1 MEKEKNVEINTIP
14 RLFWDSVKSRGEK
27 VAMREKDLGIWQE
40 ISWLQYG
47 EKAKL
52 TGLALHTLGLEKG
65 NVVSIAS
72 EGNPEWLYTDM
83 GTIGAG
89 GISSGVY
96 TTDSAA
102 QVKYLVNDSATKFYF
117 AENEEQLDKILEV
130 RNECPTLKKI
140 IVYDM
145 EGLNDFHDDQVISY
159 EEFLKIGEKTNQENP
174 NLWESLV
181 NNVSPDDIAI
191 LVYTSGTTGPSKGA
205 MINHT
210 NLLYSSNTGYDIFD
224 VMEHEEQLSFLPLCH
239 ILERSVSVM
248 IPLKT
253 GAVVNFA
260 ESIDTVPENIRE
272 VSPTVFIA
280 VPRIWEKF
288 YSSITI
294 LMKDATFIGKFFY
307 QLSINVGSKYK
318 EYFID
323 GKEPPL
329 SLKLSYWICNQLVLK
344 NIKKLLGL
352 NNCRYALSGAAP
364 ISPDLI
370 NWYLSLGIDM
380 REGWGMTETAG
391 VGTAFYSREIKLGYV
406 GRAVNESEVRIAQD
420 GEILF
425 RGPGVFCGYLNKP
438 EQTKETL
445 IDGWLHTGDVGEIDN
460 YGNLKITDRKKDII
474 ITAGGKNISPS
485 EIENE
490 LKFSPFISDAVVIG
504 DKRKFL
510 SCLIMIDEENVMKH
524 AQDNDIPFSNFESLC
539 KSEEIVSLID
549 DEVNKVNK
557 KFASVEQVKKFSLI
571 DIQLTAEDDEL
582 TPTMKLKRKFIN
594 QKYGDIIE
602 SMYQS
607 A

>member
-40 ISWLQYG
+40 ISWSQYG
-47 EKAKL
+47 ERAKL
-52 TGLALHTLGLEKG
+52 TGLALSTLGLEKG

-130 RNECPTLKKI
+130 RSECPTLKKI

-174 NLWESLV
+174 DLWESLV
-181 NNVSPDDIAI
+181 NSVSPEDIAI

-210 NLLYSSNTGYDIFD
+210 NLLYSINTGYDIFD

-307 QLSINVGSKYK
+307 QFSINVGSKYK

-391 VGTAFYSREIKLGYV
+391 VGTAFYSREIKLGHV
-406 GRAVNESEVRIAQD
+406 GRAVNDSEVRIAKD

-539 KSEEIVSLID
+539 KSEEIISLID

>member
-14 RLFWDSVKSRGEK
+14 KLFWNSVKSRADR

-40 ISWLQYG
+40 ISWTEYG
-47 EKAKL
+47 ERAKV

-72 EGNPEWLYTDM
+72 EGMPEWLYADM
-83 GTIGAG
+83 GIIGAG
-89 GISSGVY
+89 GISSGIY
-96 TTDSAA
+96 TTDSAE
-102 QVKYLVNDSATKFYF
+102 QVKYLVNDSATMFYF

-130 RNECPTLKKI
+130 RSECHTLKQI
-140 IVYDM
+140 IVFDM
-145 EGLNDFHDDQVISY
+145 EGLNEFHDDQVISY
-159 EEFLKIGEKTNQENP
+159 EELLKIGEKTNQEKP
-174 NLWESLV
+174 DLWESLI
-181 NNVSPDDIAI
+181 NNVKSSDIAI

-205 MINHT
+205 MINHE
-210 NLLYSSNTGYDIFD
+210 NILYSINTGYDIFET
-224 VMEHEEQLSFLPLCH
+224 MEHEEQLSFLPLCH

-253 GAVVNFA
+253 AAVVNFA

-294 LMKDATFIGKFFY
+294 LMKDATFIGKYSY
-307 QLSINVGSKYK
+307 QFSINVGSKYK
-318 EYFID
+318 EYFIE
-323 GKEPPL
+323 GKVPPL
-329 SLKLSYWICNQLVLK
+329 SLKILYWLCNQLVLK

-352 NNCRYALSGAAP
+352 NNCRYGLSGAAP
-364 ISPDLI
+364 ISPELI

-380 REGWGMTETAG
+380 REGWGMTETSG
-391 VGTAFYSREIKLGYV
+391 VGTAFYSREIKLGHV
-406 GRAVNESEVRIAQD
+406 GRAVNDSEIRIADD

-425 RGPGVFCGYLNKP
+425 KGPGVFCGYLNKP

-445 IDGWLHTGDVGEIDN
+445 KDGWLHTGDVGEMDN
-460 YGNLKITDRKKDII
+460 YGNIKITDRKKDII

-490 LKFSPFISDAVVIG
+490 LKFSPFVSDAVVIG

-539 KSEEIVSLID
+539 KSKEIVELID
-549 DEVNKVNK
+549 NEVSSVNK
-557 KFASVEQVKKFSLI
+557 KFANVEQIKKFSLI
-571 DIQLTAEDDEL
+571 DTQLTAEDDEL

-594 QKYGDIIE
+594 QKYSDVIE
-602 SMYQS
+602 NMYQS

>member
-1 MEKEKNVEINTIP
+1 MEEKKDVEIKSIP
-14 RLFWDSVKSRGEK
+14 QLFWSTVQSRSSK
-27 VAMREKDLGIWQE
+27 VAMREKHLGIWQE
-40 ISWLQYG
+40 VTWKQYG
-47 EKAKL
+47 ENAKK
-52 TGLALHTLGLEKG
+52 TGLALHSLGLKKG
-65 NVVSIAS
+65 EVVSIAS

-83 GTIGAG
+83 GIIGAG
-89 GISSGVY
+89 GVSSGVY
-96 TTDSAA
+96 TTDSAS
-102 QVKYLVNDSATKFYF
+102 QVKYLVNDSSTKFYF

-130 RNECPTLKKI
+130 RNDCPTLEKI

-145 EGLNDFHDDQVISY
+145 EGLHNFKDDQVISY
-159 EEFLKIGEKTNQENP
+159 DQLIEIGEKIDLEQP
-174 NLWESLV
+174 NLWNDLMQNV
-181 NNVSPDDIAI
+181 NSEDIAI

-205 MINHT
+205 MINHN
-210 NLLYSSNTGYDIFD
+210 NLLYSVNTGLEIFEP
-224 VMEHEEQLSFLPLCH
+224 MENEEQLSFLPLCH
-239 ILERSVSVM
+239 ILERSVSV
-248 IPLKT
+248 IFPLKS

-294 LMKDATFIGKFFY
+294 LMKDATFIGRYFY
-307 QLSINVGSKYK
+307 DVSIKTGAKYK
-318 EYFID
+318 EYFIE
-323 GKEPPL
+323 GKEPPIT
-329 SLKLSYWICNQLVLK
+329 LKISFWLCNFFVLT

-352 NNCRYALSGAAP
+352 SKCRYALSGAAP
-364 ISPDLI
+364 ISPELI

-391 VGTAFYSREIKLGYV
+391 VGTAFYSREIKLGHV
-406 GRAVNESEVRIAQD
+406 GRAVNQSEVRIAND

-425 RGPGVFCGYLNKP
+425 KGPGVFCGYLNKP

-445 IDGWLHTGDVGEIDN
+445 IDGWLHTGDVGEMDN
-460 YGNLKITDRKKDII
+460 YGNIKITDRKKDII

-490 LKFSPFISDAVVIG
+490 LKFSPFVSDAVVIG

-510 SCLIMIDEENVMKH
+510 SCLIMIDEENVMKY

-539 KSEEIVSLID
+539 KSEEVVNLID
-549 DEVNKVNK
+549 GEVSKVNK

-594 QKYGDIIE
+594 QKYSNIIE
-602 SMYQS
+602 NMYQS

>member
-14 RLFWDSVKSRGEK
+14 RLFWDSVKSRGER

-40 ISWLQYG
+40 ISWSHYG
-47 EKAKL
+47 ERAKL

-130 RNECPTLKKI
+130 RGECPTLKQI

-159 EEFLKIGEKTNQENP
+159 EEFLKVGEKTDQENP
-174 NLWESLV
+174 DLWKSLV

-210 NLLYSSNTGYDIFD
+210 NLLYSINTGYDIFD

-307 QLSINVGSKYK
+307 QFSINVGSKYK

-391 VGTAFYSREIKLGYV
+391 VGTAFYSREIKLGHV
-406 GRAVNESEVRIAQD
+406 GRAVNDSEVRIAQD

-539 KSEEIVSLID
+539 KSEEIVTLID

>member
-14 RLFWDSVKSRGEK
+14 RLFWGSVKSRGKK

-40 ISWLQYG
+40 ISWSHYG
-47 EKAKL
+47 ERAKL

-130 RNECPTLKKI
+130 RSECPTLEKI

-181 NNVSPDDIAI
+181 NSVSPDDIAI

-210 NLLYSSNTGYDIFD
+210 NLLYSINTGYDIFD

-307 QLSINVGSKYK
+307 QFSINVGSKYK

-391 VGTAFYSREIKLGYV
+391 VGTAFYSREIKLGHV
-406 GRAVNESEVRIAQD
+406 GRAVNDSEVRIAQD

-539 KSEEIVSLID
+539 KSEEIVALID

>member
-1 MEKEKNVEINTIP
+1 MEEKKDVEIKSIP
-14 RLFWDSVKSRGEK
+14 QLFWSTVQSRSSK
-27 VAMREKDLGIWQE
+27 VAMREKHLGIWQE
-40 ISWLQYG
+40 VTWKQYG
-47 EKAKL
+47 ENAKK
-52 TGLALHTLGLEKG
+52 TGLALHSLGLKKG
-65 NVVSIAS
+65 EVVSIAS

-83 GTIGAG
+83 GIIGAG
-89 GISSGVY
+89 GVSSGVY
-96 TTDSAA
+96 TTDSAS
-102 QVKYLVNDSATKFYF
+102 QVKYLVNDSGTKFYF

-130 RNECPTLKKI
+130 RNDCPTLEKI

-145 EGLNDFHDDQVISY
+145 EGLHNFKDDQVISY
-159 EEFLKIGEKTNQENP
+159 DQLIEIGEKIDLEQP
-174 NLWESLV
+174 NLWNDLMQNV
-181 NNVSPDDIAI
+181 NSEDIAI

-205 MINHT
+205 MINHN
-210 NLLYSSNTGYDIFD
+210 NLLYSVNTGLEIFEP
-224 VMEHEEQLSFLPLCH
+224 MENEEQLSFLPLCH
-239 ILERSVSVM
+239 ILERSVSV
-248 IPLKT
+248 IFPLKS

-294 LMKDATFIGKFFY
+294 LMKDATFIGRYFY
-307 QLSINVGSKYK
+307 DVSIKTGAKYK
-318 EYFID
+318 EYFIE
-323 GKEPPL
+323 GKEPPIT
-329 SLKLSYWICNQLVLK
+329 LKISFWLCNFFVLT

-352 NNCRYALSGAAP
+352 SKCRYALSGAAP
-364 ISPDLI
+364 ISPELI

-391 VGTAFYSREIKLGYV
+391 VGTAFYSREIKLGHV
-406 GRAVNESEVRIAQD
+406 GRAVNQSEVRIADD

-425 RGPGVFCGYLNKP
+425 KGPGVFCGYLNKP

-445 IDGWLHTGDVGEIDN
+445 IDGWLHTGDVGEMDN
-460 YGNLKITDRKKDII
+460 YGNIKITDRKKDII

-490 LKFSPFISDAVVIG
+490 LKFSPFVSDAVVIG

-510 SCLIMIDEENVMKH
+510 SCLIMIDEENVMKY

-539 KSEEIVSLID
+539 KSEEVVNLID
-549 DEVNKVNK
+549 GEVSKVNK

-594 QKYGDIIE
+594 QKYSNIIE
-602 SMYQS
+602 NMYQS

>member
-40 ISWLQYG
+40 ISWSHYG
-47 EKAKL
+47 ERAKL

-130 RNECPTLKKI
+130 RGECPTLKQI

-159 EEFLKIGEKTNQENP
+159 EEFLKVGEKTDQENP
-174 NLWESLV
+174 DLWESLV
-181 NNVSPDDIAI
+181 NSVSPDDIAI

-210 NLLYSSNTGYDIFD
+210 NLLYSINTGYDIFD

-294 LMKDATFIGKFFY
+294 LMKDATFVGKFFY
-307 QLSINVGSKYK
+307 QFSINVGSKYK

-391 VGTAFYSREIKLGYV
+391 VGTAFYSREIKLGHV
-406 GRAVNESEVRIAQD
+406 GRAVNDSEVRIAQD

>member
-14 RLFWDSVKSRGEK
+14 RLFWDSVKSRGER

-40 ISWLQYG
+40 ISWSHYG

-130 RNECPTLKKI
+130 RGECPSLKQI
-140 IVYDM
+140 IVFDM

-159 EEFLKIGEKTNQENP
+159 EEFLQIGEKTNQENP

-181 NNVSPDDIAI
+181 NSVSPDDIAI

-210 NLLYSSNTGYDIFD
+210 NLLYSINTGYDIFD

-391 VGTAFYSREIKLGYV
+391 VGTAFYSREIKLGHV
-406 GRAVNESEVRIAQD
+406 GRAVNDSEVRIAQD

>member
-1 MEKEKNVEINTIP
+1 MEKEKDVEINTIP
-14 RLFWDSVKSRGEK
+14 RLFWNSVVTKSNQ
-27 VAMREKDLGIWQE
+27 VAMREKHLGIWQSTTWKE
-40 ISWLQYG
+40 YG
-47 EKAKL
+47 IAARN
-52 TGLALHTLGLEKG
+52 TGLALHFLGLRKG
-65 NVVSIAS
+65 EVVSIAS
-72 EGNPEWLYTDM
+72 EGIPEWLFTDM
-83 GTIGAG
+83 GTVAAG

-96 TTDSAA
+96 TTDSSS
-102 QVKYLVNDSATKFYF
+102 QVKYLVNDSKTKFYF

-130 RNECPTLKKI
+130 RNECPSLEKI

-145 EGLNDFHDDQVISY
+145 EGLHTFEDDQVISY
-159 EEFLKIGEKTNQENP
+159 EDFTKLGEKLNQEQP
-174 NLWESLV
+174 NLWLSLLNKV
-181 NNVSPDDIAI
+181 LPDDIAI

-205 MINHT
+205 MINNK
-210 NLLYSSNTGYDIFD
+210 NLMYSVNVGLEIFKPK
-224 VMEHEEQLSFLPLCH
+224 ENEEQLSFLPLCH

-248 IPLKT
+248 FPLLS

-260 ESIDTVPENIRE
+260 ENIDTVPENIRE

-294 LMKDATFIGKFFY
+294 IMKDATFIGKYFY
-307 QLSINVGSKYK
+307 SLSIRVGSKYK
-318 EYFID
+318 DYFVD

-329 SLKLSYWICNQLVLK
+329 TTKIAFWICDQLVLK

-352 NNCRYALSGAAP
+352 NKCRYALSGAAP
-364 ISPDLI
+364 ISPELI

-391 VGTAFYSREIKLGYV
+391 VGTAFYTREIKTGFV
-406 GRAVNESEVRIAQD
+406 GRAVNQSEVKIAED

-425 RGPGVFCGYLNKP
+425 KGPGVFCGYLNKP
-438 EQTKETL
+438 EQTNEAL
-445 IDGWLHTGDVGEIDN
+445 VNGWLHTGDVGQLDN
-460 YGNLKITDRKKDII
+460 YGNMKITDRKKDII

-490 LKFSPFISDAVVIG
+490 LKFSPFISDAVIIG

-510 SCLIMIDEENVMKH
+510 SCLIMIDEENVIKF
-524 AQDNDIPFSNFESLC
+524 AQDNDVPFSNFESLC
-539 KSEEIVSLID
+539 LRKEIVDLID
-549 DEVNKVNK
+549 NEIAKVNK
-557 KFASVEQVKKFSLI
+557 KFANVEQVKKFSLI

-594 QKYGDIIE
+594 EKYNSIIE

>member
-14 RLFWDSVKSRGEK
+14 RLFWDSAKSRGKK

-40 ISWLQYG
+40 ISWSHYG
-47 EKAKL
+47 ERAKL

-130 RNECPTLKKI
+130 RGECPTLKKI

-159 EEFLKIGEKTNQENP
+159 EEFLKVGEKTDQENP
-174 NLWESLV
+174 DLWESLV
-181 NNVSPDDIAI
+181 NSVSPDDIAI

-210 NLLYSSNTGYDIFD
+210 NLLYSINTGYDIFD

-307 QLSINVGSKYK
+307 QFSINVGSKYK

-391 VGTAFYSREIKLGYV
+391 VGTAFYSREIKLGHV
-406 GRAVNESEVRIAQD
+406 GRAVNDSEVRIAQD

>member
-1 MEKEKNVEINTIP
+1 MEEEKNVEIKSIP
-14 RLFWDSVKSRGEK
+14 QLFWNTVQARSNK
-27 VAMREKDLGIWQE
+27 VAMREKYLGIWQE
-40 ISWLQYG
+40 VTWKQYG
-47 EKAKL
+47 ENAKK
-52 TGLALHTLGLEKG
+52 TGLALNSLGLKKG
-65 NVVSIAS
+65 EVVSIAS

-89 GISSGVY
+89 GVSSGVY

-102 QVKYLVNDSATKFYF
+102 QVKYLVNDSGSKFYF

-130 RNECPTLKKI
+130 RGDCPTLEKI

-145 EGLNDFHDDQVISY
+145 EGLHNFKDDQVISY
-159 EEFLKIGEKTNQENP
+159 DELIDIGKKVDIEQP
-174 NLWESLV
+174 NLWNDLIQ
-181 NNVSPDDIAI
+181 NVKSEDIAI

-210 NLLYSSNTGYDIFD
+210 NLLYSVNTGLEIFEP
-224 VMEHEEQLSFLPLCH
+224 MENEEQLSFLPLCH

-248 IPLKT
+248 FPLKS

-294 LMKDATFIGKFFY
+294 LMKDATFIGKYFY
-307 QLSINVGSKYK
+307 DISIKTGAKYK
-318 EYFID
+318 EYYIE
-323 GKEPPL
+323 GKQPPL
-329 SLKLSYWICNQLVLK
+329 ILKLSYRLCNYFVLK

-352 NNCRYALSGAAP
+352 NKCRYALSGAAP
-364 ISPDLI
+364 ISPELI

-391 VGTAFYSREIKLGYV
+391 VGTAFYSREIKLGHV
-406 GRAVNESEVRIAQD
+406 GRAVNQSEVRIADD

-425 RGPGVFCGYLNKP
+425 KGPGVFCGYLNKP

-445 IDGWLHTGDVGEIDN
+445 IDGWLHTGDVGEMDN
-460 YGNLKITDRKKDII
+460 YGNIKITDRKKDII

-490 LKFSPFISDAVVIG
+490 LKFSPFVSDAVVIG

-510 SCLIMIDEENVMKH
+510 SCLIMIDEENVMKY

-539 KSEEIVSLID
+539 KSEEVVNLID
-549 DEVNKVNK
+549 GEVSKVNK

-594 QKYGDIIE
+594 QKYSNIIE
-602 SMYQS
+602 NMYQS

>member
-14 RLFWDSVKSRGEK
+14 RLFWDSVKSRGER

-40 ISWLQYG
+40 ISWSHYG

-52 TGLALHTLGLEKG
+52 TGLALHALGLEKG

-130 RNECPTLKKI
+130 RSECPTLKKI

-210 NLLYSSNTGYDIFD
+210 NLLYSINTGYDIFD

-391 VGTAFYSREIKLGYV
+391 VGTAFYSREIKLGHV
-406 GRAVNESEVRIAQD
+406 GRAVNDSEVRIAQD

>member
-40 ISWLQYG
+40 ISWTHYG

-130 RNECPTLKKI
+130 RGECPTLKQI

-210 NLLYSSNTGYDIFD
+210 NLLYSINTGYDIFD

-294 LMKDATFIGKFFY
+294 LMKDATFVGKFFY
-307 QLSINVGSKYK
+307 QFSINVGSKYK

-391 VGTAFYSREIKLGYV
+391 VGTAFYSREIKLGHV
-406 GRAVNESEVRIAQD
+406 GRAVNDSEVRIAQD

>member
-14 RLFWDSVKSRGEK
+14 RLFWDSVKSRGER

-40 ISWLQYG
+40 ISWSHYG

-130 RNECPTLKKI
+130 RSECPTLKKI

-174 NLWESLV
+174 DLWESLV

-210 NLLYSSNTGYDIFD
+210 NLLYSINTGYDIFD

-391 VGTAFYSREIKLGYV
+391 VGTAFYSREIKLGHV
-406 GRAVNESEVRIAQD
+406 GRAVNDSEVRIAQD

>member
-14 RLFWDSVKSRGEK
+14 RLFWDSVKSRGER

-40 ISWLQYG
+40 ISWSHYG

-130 RNECPTLKKI
+130 RGDCPTLKQI
-140 IVYDM
+140 IVFDM

-181 NNVSPDDIAI
+181 NSVSPDDIAI

-210 NLLYSSNTGYDIFD
+210 NLLYSINTGYDIFD

-294 LMKDATFIGKFFY
+294 LMKDATFVGKFFY

-391 VGTAFYSREIKLGYV
+391 VGTAFYSREIKLGHV
-406 GRAVNESEVRIAQD
+406 GRAVNDSEVRIAQD

-438 EQTKETL
+438 DQTKETL

>member
-14 RLFWDSVKSRGEK
+14 RLFWDSVKSRGER

-40 ISWLQYG
+40 ISWSHYG

-52 TGLALHTLGLEKG
+52 TGLALHALGLEKG

-130 RNECPTLKKI
+130 RGECPSLKQI
-140 IVYDM
+140 IVFDM
-145 EGLNDFHDDQVISY
+145 EGLNDFHDDQVLSY

-181 NNVSPDDIAI
+181 NSVSPDDIAI

-210 NLLYSSNTGYDIFD
+210 NLLYSINTGYDIFD

-294 LMKDATFIGKFFY
+294 LMKDATFVGKFFY
-307 QLSINVGSKYK
+307 QFSINVGSKYK

-391 VGTAFYSREIKLGYV
+391 VGTAFYSREIKLGHV
-406 GRAVNESEVRIAQD
+406 GRAVNDSEVRIAQD

>member
-1 MEKEKNVEINTIP
+1 MEKEKDVEINTIP
-14 RLFWDSVKSRGEK
+14 RLFWNSVVTKSNQ
-27 VAMREKDLGIWQE
+27 VAMREKHLGIWQSTTWKE
-40 ISWLQYG
+40 YG
-47 EKAKL
+47 IAARN
-52 TGLALHTLGLEKG
+52 TGLALHFLGLRKG
-65 NVVSIAS
+65 EVVSIAS
-72 EGNPEWLYTDM
+72 EGIPEWLFTDM
-83 GTIGAG
+83 GTVAAG

-96 TTDSAA
+96 TTDSSS
-102 QVKYLVNDSATKFYF
+102 QVKYLVNDSKTKFYF

-130 RNECPTLKKI
+130 RNECPSLEKI

-145 EGLNDFHDDQVISY
+145 EGLHTFEDDQVISY
-159 EEFLKIGEKTNQENP
+159 EDFTKLGEKLNQEQP
-174 NLWESLV
+174 NLWLSLLNKV
-181 NNVSPDDIAI
+181 LPDDIAI
-191 LVYTSGTTGPSKGA
+191 LVYTSGTTGSSKGA
-205 MINHT
+205 LINNK
-210 NLLYSSNTGYDIFD
+210 NLMYSVNVGLEIFKPK
-224 VMEHEEQLSFLPLCH
+224 ENEEQLSFLPLCH

-248 IPLKT
+248 FPLLS

-260 ESIDTVPENIRE
+260 ENIDTVPENIRE

-294 LMKDATFIGKFFY
+294 IMKDATFIGKYFY
-307 QLSINVGSKYK
+307 SLSIRVGSKYK
-318 EYFID
+318 DYFVD

-329 SLKLSYWICNQLVLK
+329 TTKIAFWICDQLVLK

-352 NNCRYALSGAAP
+352 NKCRYALSGAAP
-364 ISPDLI
+364 ISPELI

-391 VGTAFYSREIKLGYV
+391 VGTAFYTREIKTGFV
-406 GRAVNESEVRIAQD
+406 GRAVNQSEVKIAED

-425 RGPGVFCGYLNKP
+425 KGPGVFCGYLNKP
-438 EQTKETL
+438 EQTNEAL
-445 IDGWLHTGDVGEIDN
+445 VNGWLHTGDVGQLDN
-460 YGNLKITDRKKDII
+460 YGNMKITDRKKDII

-490 LKFSPFISDAVVIG
+490 LKFSPFISDAVIIG

-510 SCLIMIDEENVMKH
+510 SCLIMIDEENVIKF
-524 AQDNDIPFSNFESLC
+524 AQDNDVPFSNFESLC
-539 KSEEIVSLID
+539 LRKEIVDLID
-549 DEVNKVNK
+549 NEIAKVNK
-557 KFASVEQVKKFSLI
+557 NFANVEQVKKFSLI

-594 QKYGDIIE
+594 EKYNSIIE

>member
-14 RLFWDSVKSRGEK
+14 RLFWDSVKSRGER

-40 ISWLQYG
+40 ISWSHYG

-52 TGLALHTLGLEKG
+52 TGLALHALGLEKG

-130 RNECPTLKKI
+130 RSECPTLKKI

-145 EGLNDFHDDQVISY
+145 EGLNDFHDDQVLSY

-174 NLWESLV
+174 DLWESLV

-210 NLLYSSNTGYDIFD
+210 NLLYSINTGYDIFD

-294 LMKDATFIGKFFY
+294 LMKDATFVGKFFY
-307 QLSINVGSKYK
+307 QFSINVGSKYK

-391 VGTAFYSREIKLGYV
+391 VGTAFYSREIKLGHV
-406 GRAVNESEVRIAQD
+406 GRAVNDSEVRIAQD

>member
-14 RLFWDSVKSRGEK
+14 RLFWDSVKSRGER

-40 ISWLQYG
+40 ISWSHYG

-52 TGLALHTLGLEKG
+52 TGLALHILGLEKG

-130 RNECPTLKKI
+130 RSECPTLKKI

-210 NLLYSSNTGYDIFD
+210 NLLYSINTGYDIFD

-391 VGTAFYSREIKLGYV
+391 VGTAFYSREIKLGHV
-406 GRAVNESEVRIAQD
+406 GRAVNDSEVRIAQD

>member
-40 ISWLQYG
+40 ISWSQYG
-47 EKAKL
+47 ERAKL
-52 TGLALHTLGLEKG
+52 TGLALSTLGLEKG

-130 RNECPTLKKI
+130 RSECPTLKKI

-174 NLWESLV
+174 DLWESLV

-210 NLLYSSNTGYDIFD
+210 NLLYSINTGYDIFD

-391 VGTAFYSREIKLGYV
+391 VGTAFYSREIKLGHV
-406 GRAVNESEVRIAQD
+406 GRAVNDSEVRIAKD

>member
-1 MEKEKNVEINTIP
+1 MEEEKNVEIKSIP
-14 RLFWDSVKSRGEK
+14 QLFWNTVQARSNK
-27 VAMREKDLGIWQE
+27 VAMREKHLGIWQE
-40 ISWLQYG
+40 VTWKQYG
-47 EKAKL
+47 DNAKK
-52 TGLALHTLGLEKG
+52 TGLALNSLGLKKG
-65 NVVSIAS
+65 EVVSIAS

-89 GISSGVY
+89 GVSSGVY

-102 QVKYLVNDSATKFYF
+102 QVKYLVNDSCSKFYF

-130 RNECPTLKKI
+130 RGDCPTLEKI

-145 EGLNDFHDDQVISY
+145 EGLHNFKDDQVISY
-159 EEFLKIGEKTNQENP
+159 DELIDIGKKVDIEQP
-174 NLWESLV
+174 NLWNDLIQ
-181 NNVSPDDIAI
+181 NVKSEDIAI

-210 NLLYSSNTGYDIFD
+210 NLLYSVNTGLEIFEP
-224 VMEHEEQLSFLPLCH
+224 MENEEQLSFLPLCH

-248 IPLKT
+248 FPLKS

-294 LMKDATFIGKFFY
+294 LMKDATFIGKYFY
-307 QLSINVGSKYK
+307 DISIKTGAKYK
-318 EYFID
+318 EYYIE
-323 GKEPPL
+323 GKQPPL
-329 SLKLSYWICNQLVLK
+329 ILKLSYRLCNYFVLK

-352 NNCRYALSGAAP
+352 NKCRYALSGAAP
-364 ISPDLI
+364 ISPELI

-391 VGTAFYSREIKLGYV
+391 VGTAFYSREIKLGHV
-406 GRAVNESEVRIAQD
+406 GRAVNQSEVRIADD

-425 RGPGVFCGYLNKP
+425 KGPGVFCGYLNKP

-445 IDGWLHTGDVGEIDN
+445 IDGWLHTGDVGEMDN
-460 YGNLKITDRKKDII
+460 YGNIKITDRKKDII

-490 LKFSPFISDAVVIG
+490 LKFSPFVSDAVVIG

-510 SCLIMIDEENVMKH
+510 SCLIMIDEENVMKY

-539 KSEEIVSLID
+539 KSEEVVNLID
-549 DEVNKVNK
+549 GEVSKVNK

-594 QKYGDIIE
+594 QKYSNIIE
-602 SMYQS
+602 NMYQS

>member
-40 ISWLQYG
+40 ISWSHYG
-47 EKAKL
+47 ERAKL

-130 RNECPTLKKI
+130 RSECPTLKKI

-159 EEFLKIGEKTNQENP
+159 EEFLKVGEKTDQENP
-174 NLWESLV
+174 DLWKSLV
-181 NNVSPDDIAI
+181 NSVSPEDIAI

-210 NLLYSSNTGYDIFD
+210 NLLYSINTGYDIFD

-294 LMKDATFIGKFFY
+294 LMKDATFVGKFFY
-307 QLSINVGSKYK
+307 QFSINVGSKYK

-391 VGTAFYSREIKLGYV
+391 VGTAFYSREIKLGHV
-406 GRAVNESEVRIAQD
+406 GRAVNDSEVRIAQD

>member
-14 RLFWDSVKSRGEK
+14 RLFWDSVKSRGER

-40 ISWLQYG
+40 ISWSHYG

-83 GTIGAG
+83 GTIGAR

-130 RNECPTLKKI
+130 RGECPTLKKI

-145 EGLNDFHDDQVISY
+145 EGLNDFHDDQVISH

-174 NLWESLV
+174 DLWESLV

-210 NLLYSSNTGYDIFD
+210 NLLYSINTGYDIFD

-294 LMKDATFIGKFFY
+294 LMKDATFVGKFFY
-307 QLSINVGSKYK
+307 QFSINVGSKYK

-391 VGTAFYSREIKLGYV
+391 VGTAFYSREIKLGHV
-406 GRAVNESEVRIAQD
+406 GRAVNDSEVRIAQD

-460 YGNLKITDRKKDII
+460 YGYLKITDRKKDII

>member
-1 MEKEKNVEINTIP
+1 MEKEKDVEINTIP
-14 RLFWDSVKSRGEK
+14 RLFWQSVVTKSNQ
-27 VAMREKDLGIWQE
+27 VAMREKHLGIWQSTTWKE
-40 ISWLQYG
+40 YG
-47 EKAKL
+47 IAARN
-52 TGLALHTLGLEKG
+52 TGLALHFLGLRKG
-65 NVVSIAS
+65 EVVSIAS
-72 EGNPEWLYTDM
+72 EGIPEWLFTDM
-83 GTIGAG
+83 GTVAAG

-96 TTDSAA
+96 TTDSSS
-102 QVKYLVNDSATKFYF
+102 QVKYLVNDSKTKFYF

-130 RNECPTLKKI
+130 RNECPSLEKI

-145 EGLNDFHDDQVISY
+145 EGLHTFEDDQVISY
-159 EEFLKIGEKTNQENP
+159 EDFTKLGEKLNQEQP
-174 NLWESLV
+174 NLWLSLLNKV
-181 NNVSPDDIAI
+181 LPDDIAI

-205 MINHT
+205 MINNK
-210 NLLYSSNTGYDIFD
+210 NLMYSVNVGLEIFKPK
-224 VMEHEEQLSFLPLCH
+224 ENEEQLSFLPLCH

-248 IPLKT
+248 FPLLS

-260 ESIDTVPENIRE
+260 ENIDTVPENIRE

-294 LMKDATFIGKFFY
+294 IMKDATFIGKYFY
-307 QLSINVGSKYK
+307 SLSIRVGSKYK
-318 EYFID
+318 DYFVD

-329 SLKLSYWICNQLVLK
+329 TTKIAFWICDQLVLK

-352 NNCRYALSGAAP
+352 NKCRYALSGAAP
-364 ISPDLI
+364 ISPELI

-391 VGTAFYSREIKLGYV
+391 VGTAFYTREIKTGFV
-406 GRAVNESEVRIAQD
+406 GRAVNQSEVKIAED

-425 RGPGVFCGYLNKP
+425 KGPGVFCGYLNKP
-438 EQTKETL
+438 EQTNEAL
-445 IDGWLHTGDVGEIDN
+445 VNGWLHTGDVGQLDN
-460 YGNLKITDRKKDII
+460 YGNMKITDRKKDII

-490 LKFSPFISDAVVIG
+490 LKFSPFISDAVIIG

-510 SCLIMIDEENVMKH
+510 SCLIMIDEENVIKF
-524 AQDNDIPFSNFESLC
+524 AQDNDVPFSNFESLC
-539 KSEEIVSLID
+539 LRKEIVDLID
-549 DEVNKVNK
+549 NEIAKVNK
-557 KFASVEQVKKFSLI
+557 KFANVEQVKKFSLI

-594 QKYGDIIE
+594 EKYNSIIE

>member
-40 ISWLQYG
+40 ISWSHYG
-47 EKAKL
+47 ERAKL
-52 TGLALHTLGLEKG
+52 TGLALRTLGLEKG

-130 RNECPTLKKI
+130 RGECPSLKQI
-140 IVYDM
+140 IVFDM
-145 EGLNDFHDDQVISY
+145 EGLNDFHDDQVLSY

-181 NNVSPDDIAI
+181 NSVSPDDITI

-210 NLLYSSNTGYDIFD
+210 NLLYSINTGYDIFD

-307 QLSINVGSKYK
+307 QFSINVGSKYK

-391 VGTAFYSREIKLGYV
+391 VGTAFYSREIKLGHV
-406 GRAVNESEVRIAQD
+406 GRAVNDSEVRIAQD

>member
-40 ISWLQYG
+40 ISWSHYG

-130 RNECPTLKKI
+130 RGECPTLKQI

-174 NLWESLV
+174 DLWESLV

-210 NLLYSSNTGYDIFD
+210 NLLYSINTGYDIFD

-307 QLSINVGSKYK
+307 QFSINVGSKYK

-391 VGTAFYSREIKLGYV
+391 VGTAFYSREIKLGHV
-406 GRAVNESEVRIAQD
+406 GRAVNDSEVRIAQD

>member
-40 ISWLQYG
+40 ISWTHYG

-102 QVKYLVNDSATKFYF
+102 QVKYLVNDSATNFYF

-159 EEFLKIGEKTNQENP
+159 EDLLKIGEKANQENP
-174 NLWESLV
+174 DLWESLV
-181 NNVSPDDIAI
+181 KNVSPDDIAI

-210 NLLYSSNTGYDIFD
+210 NLLYSINTGYDIFD

-391 VGTAFYSREIKLGYV
+391 VGTAFYSREIKLGHV
-406 GRAVNESEVRIAQD
+406 GRAVNDSEVRIAQD

-594 QKYGDIIE
+594 QKYGNIIE